1 MNNLTSRASWV
12 RIALAAGMAAAI
24 AATGAAAQAQEIGDA
39 RHGLSLARTMCSEC
53 HLVDKVAGR
62 STNPASPTFETIA
75 KTPGLTSAALYSVLQ
90 SSHRTMPNIVIKGA
104 DAKDIVA
111 YILSLK
117 DGD

>member
-1 MNNLTSRASWV
+1 MNNLTNRASWV
-12 RIALAAGMAAAI
+12 RIALAAAI
-24 AATGAAAQAQEIGDA
+24 GVTAAAAQAQEIGDA
-39 RHGLSLARTMCSEC
+39 RQGLRLAQAMCSEC

-62 STNPASPTFETIA
+62 STNPAAPPFETIA

-90 SSHRTMPNIVIKGA
+90 SSHSTMPNLVIKGP

-117 DGD
+117 EGD